1 MTTKQTDAQVK
12 AQLIRHINAVKGA
25 AIYYG
30 FDYPT
35 NPNLENQTVENLQEF
50 FEELGKYI
58 DKSIRQEMRKLI
70 R

>member
-12 AQLIRHINAVKGA
+12 AQILNHINAIKGA

-35 NPNLENQTVENLQEF
+35 NPIEHESAEALQKF
-50 FEELGKYI
+50 LDELRNFVQQE
-58 DKSIRQEMRKLI
+58 IRLEMRKLI